1 MCASPPFS
9 PSHPAPCNGSSE
21 VCESPSR
28 DDNDDAFDT
37 HFDNRLHMPN
47 SGISEF
53 QLQFQFRFRVRR
65 MSSLTLPIN
74 FVLNWV
80 LNAGRRQKAAGSSS
94 SSRCQP
100 TRRPSPH
107 TPLPMSDPLLLLLP
121 LPLLQLLWRRL
132 SSDPSQQMRPM
143 CNRARSSLWHLR
155 SSPFSLLSFL
165 PPLPSAGHNSS
176 VVANLLCPILN
187 RCSRRFLYC
196 PVFVLLY
203 SSHSSSILAQFELGL
218 EINKFHM
225 LVGHTHT
232 SH

>member
-28 DDNDDAFDT
+28 DDAFDT

-80 LNAGRRQKAAGSSS
+80 LNAGRRQKAAGSRQQQLALPTNATPQPTHSPPHVWPPPPPPPPPSS
-94 SSRCQP
+94 STALTTTVVRPLATNAPNVQP
-100 TRRPSPH
+100 
-107 TPLPMSDPLLLLLP
+107 
-121 LPLLQLLWRRL
+121 
-132 SSDPSQQMRPM
+132 
-143 CNRARSSLWHLR
+143 CA
-155 SSPFSLLSFL
+155 
-165 PPLPSAGHNSS
+165 
-176 VVANLLCPILN
+176 
-187 RCSRRFLYC
+187 
-196 PVFVLLY
+196 
-203 SSHSSSILAQFELGL
+203 
-218 EINKFHM
+218 
-225 LVGHTHT
+225 
-232 SH
+232 

>member
-1 MCASPPFS
+1 ML
-9 PSHPAPCNGSSE
+9 
-21 VCESPSR
+21 
-28 DDNDDAFDT
+28 D
-37 HFDNRLHMPN
+37 
-47 SGISEF
+47 
-53 QLQFQFRFRVRR
+53 
-65 MSSLTLPIN
+65 
-74 FVLNWV
+74 
-80 LNAGRRQKAAGSSS
+80 AGSSS
-94 SSRCQP
+94 SSRQQLALPTDATPQP
-100 TRRPSPH
+100 THSPPH
-107 TPLPMSDPLLLLLP
+107 VWPLPLLLH

-155 SSPFSLLSFL
+155 SSPFSL
-165 PPLPSAGHNSS
+165 PPPPSAGHNSS

-203 SSHSSSILAQFELGL
+203 SSHSSSLLAQFELGL